1 MKPILKK
8 DFTHSPYTGWT
19 RRTWVDLAER
29 MIAALQPWYT
39 NGQGGLAFPQPYR
52 QVEKSLPQDE
62 QVRAS
67 FYAMEGW
74 TRTRPLVASWL
85 MGAGHDVMR
94 IGDRDVDLRREF
106 IEGFLSVSDPGSPD
120 YISGR
125 FGRNQW
131 IPEVS
136 IAAYGLWLAREKVWN
151 PLSPAE
157 KGQIAAW
164 LRSSVDPKFK
174 IPDNNWHL
182 FQVLTGHIL
191 GDLGCDYDRQLC
203 LDRYARAE
211 EFYLDEGWYLDGTE
225 EKHGFAVEQY
235 NPWMFHFYLPALV
248 QISTGLEPRHRE
260 DIIQRLR
267 AFIAAYQDFFAAN
280 GGFPMWGRSWFYKPG
295 ILIPFVLA
303 EMLECSPLSPG
314 QSRRLVSGYMN
325 YLIENN
331 YFDQDM
337 LPIMGYLTENHGL
350 IDYYSVKGS
359 AYWGSSA
366 FVCLLMPEDHPFWS
380 APEEPLRVEAESY
393 ARNVTPVGLQIIG
406 DKAAGETQAINH
418 RVWHAGDEPHTRYG
432 AKYAKFS
439 YSSHFGID
447 VKRGEDG
454 YGPDCMI
461 QVSPDGAKY
470 SHRMAPYFGGL
481 GERGGLSWHYP
492 LLGEPARLLPFCGGH
507 RLGQDHHADPCQGFL
522 PGKDSPDR
530 NGCSP
535 GGLQGRRLCRRFHRR
550 SRGDRGPGP
559 CGRLERKQRGLYPQ
573 PARLCQGALPGG
585 SPRRC
590 AERKHVR
597 REVRDPGH
605 HRRGITAGP
614 GDRGQSV
621 GDVLRARGPG
631 RAGELGKGRDGRRGY
646 SHRTLRG
653 WNGGRRAILG
663 ARRMRLFIVR
673 RRGARG
679 EARCSGLGCC
689 YTSSSHGMRNI
700 QLEIAMQEGTK

>member
-174 IPDNNWHL
+174 ILDNNWHL

-492 LLGEPARLLPFCGGH
+492 LLGEPAGSYPFAAGIDSVKITTRIHAKGSCQVRIHLIETAVPLAVFREGGYAVDFT
-507 RLGQDHHADPCQGFL
+507 GDPEVIVGPDHAAVWNGSKGAFIRNLHGFVRALSREEVLADV
-522 PGKDSPDR
+522 
-530 NGCSP
+530 
-535 GGLQGRRLCRRFHRR
+535 
-550 SRGDRGPGP
+550 
-559 CGRLERKQRGLYPQ
+559 RKENTY
-573 PARLCQGALPGG
+573 
-585 SPRRC
+585 
-590 AERKHVR
+590 AEKSATPVII
-597 REVRDPGH
+597 G
-605 HRRGITAGP
+605 
-614 GDRGQSV
+614 
-621 GDVLRARGPG
+621 
-631 RAGELGKGRDGRRGY
+631 GELPPGQAIVVSLSGTFFAREALDALVNSVKGVTVGGDTVTVRFADG
-646 SHRTLRG
+646 TE
-653 WNGGRRAILG
+653 A
-663 ARRMRLFIVR
+663 AVR
-673 RRGARG
+673 F
-679 EARCSGLGCC
+679 
-689 YTSSSHGMRNI
+689 
-700 QLEIAMQEGTK
+700 